1 MSRSQ
6 VVPTSVLTFTS
17 LNCFD
22 AALDIHGVMQFLKL
36 SPLALFSY
44 VHPSWAGDKGLFLSY
59 RQSPLVLTLAI
70 NCLGITVSLALSA
83 HKLQGSTQ
91 LSISQPAPLSLRVSL
106 SSYISN
112 ACTIAPASA
121 TTSTSVLSQVVPV
134 KYLTIEV
141 PLCAG
146 DYPALPP
153 MRRASSSPA
162 RCWESQSCIL
172 ILPRV
177 VSGHSWYPR
186 SQSLKRRFQRKR
198 EERKVEEKS

>member
-83 HKLQGSTQ
+83 HKLQGLHNLASASQ
-91 LSISQPAPLSLRVSL
+91 LRCLCGCRSAHIFQMPAPSHR
-106 SSYISN
+106 
-112 ACTIAPASA
+112 P
-121 TTSTSVLSQVVPV
+121 QQ
-134 KYLTIEV
+134 
-141 PLCAG
+141 
-146 DYPALPP
+146 LPP
-153 MRRASSSPA
+153 LV
-162 RCWESQSCIL
+162 CF
-172 ILPRV
+172 
-177 VSGHSWYPR
+177 PR
-186 SQSLKRRFQRKR
+186 SSQ
-198 EERKVEEKS
+198 